1 MRKMS
6 SICAHQ
12 CEYCGLLYECHRKD
26 CSRPF
31 FVHTYMI
38 VGSYCIRTLHKLR
51 AFYDYISGCGGF
63 GFIVSLWTIAIKNS
77 TKAISNMNENTV
89 SRVGDSTPPRYRSLV
104 SIAMVRAANIPKA
117 AEANSIP
124 FIFSFL

>member
-1 MRKMS
+1 M
-6 SICAHQ
+6 
-12 CEYCGLLYECHRKD
+12 CEVDFYDLDKTLVLVI
-26 CSRPF
+26 F
-31 FVHTYMI
+31 FIFREDH
-38 VGSYCIRTLHKLR
+38 
-51 AFYDYISGCGGF
+51 DYISGCGCF
-63 GFIVSLWTIAIKNS
+63 GFILSLPAIATKNS
-77 TKAISNMNENTV
+77 IKAIRNMNENTV